1 MADKSSGSRLA
12 ALFQRF
18 RGGPRHDEA
27 GDDATLDRS
36 TQRIGPYRVIE
47 KLGQGGMGIVF
58 SALDERLGR
67 SLAIKVIR
75 GEGADDS
82 AARRFWREA
91 RAAAAVNHPNICQ
104 VYEVGEHDGQLF
116 IAMELLE
123 GESLHE
129 RLERGALP
137 VKEAVP
143 AALGILSALEALH
156 GRGVVHR
163 DLKPSNVFL
172 TEHGVKLLDFGL
184 ARPVAASDAAE
195 DASGDLTRPGMLVG
209 TPRYMA
215 PEQVDGTEL
224 GPATDVFAAGALLFE
239 MLAGRP
245 AFEGQGLAQILHG
258 VLHE

>member
-1 MADKSSGSRLA
+1 MADKSSASRLA

-27 GDDATLDRS
+27 GDEATLDRS

-47 KLGQGGMGIVF
+47 KLGEGGMGIVF

-75 GEGADDS
+75 GESADDS

-123 GESLHE
+123 GESLHG

-143 AALGILSALEALH
+143 AALGILAALEALH
-156 GRGVVHR
+156 GRGLVHR

-184 ARPVAASDAAE
+184 ARPVAASDGAE
-195 DASGDLTRPGMLVG
+195 DVSSDLTRPGMLVG

-224 GPATDVFAAGALLFE
+224 GPRTWTALGGGEGLLFGMGLAAGLTR
-239 MLAGRP
+239 RP
-245 AFEGQGLAQILHG
+245 RRRDP
-258 VLHE
+258 